1 MANIPPEI
9 WFHIAK
15 FIPNEDFHDL
25 LGVNN
30 VFFNIAMD
38 IRYREITIGTRTP
51 DRDIKIL
58 KRIRCMSSY
67 FADEICIA
75 WPVNVSLVIPS

>member
-15 FIPNEDFHDL
+15 FIPNKDLRNL
-25 LGVNN
+25 LGVNS

-38 IRYREITIGTRTP
+38 IRYGEIMISTRTT
-51 DRDIKIL
+51 DQDIKTL
-58 KRIRCMSSY
+58 KRIRCMSLY
-67 FADEICIA
+67 FANEIRSA
-75 WPVNVSLVIPS
+75 

>member
-15 FIPNEDFHDL
+15 FIPNKYLRDL
-25 LGVNN
+25 LRVNS

-38 IRYREITIGTRTP
+38 IRYKEIVISTRTIKQ
-51 DRDIKIL
+51 DIKTL
-58 KRIRCMSSY
+58 KRIRCMSLY
-67 FADEICIA
+67 FANDICSA
-75 WPVNVSLVIPS
+75 

>member
-15 FIPNEDFHDL
+15 FIPNKELRDL
-25 LGVNN
+25 LGVNS

-38 IRYREITIGTRTP
+38 IRYREIVISTRTI
-51 DRDIKIL
+51 DQDIKTL
-58 KRIRCMSSY
+58 KQLRCMS
-67 FADEICIA
+67 
-75 WPVNVSLVIPS
+75 

>member
-15 FIPNEDFHDL
+15 FIPNKDVRDL
-25 LGVNN
+25 LGVNR

-38 IRYREITIGTRTP
+38 IRYREIMIGARTP
-51 DRDIKIL
+51 EQDIKTL
-58 KRIRCMSSY
+58 KRIRCILPMRY
-67 FADEICIA
+67 ALLD
-75 WPVNVSLVIPS
+75 L

>member
-15 FIPNEDFHDL
+15 FIPNKDLRDL
-25 LGVNN
+25 LGVNS

-38 IRYREITIGTRTP
+38 IRYRDIMISTRTT
-51 DRDIKIL
+51 DQDIKTL
-58 KRIRCMSSY
+58 KRIRCMSLC
-67 FADEICIA
+67 FANEIRSA
-75 WPVNVSLVIPS
+75 